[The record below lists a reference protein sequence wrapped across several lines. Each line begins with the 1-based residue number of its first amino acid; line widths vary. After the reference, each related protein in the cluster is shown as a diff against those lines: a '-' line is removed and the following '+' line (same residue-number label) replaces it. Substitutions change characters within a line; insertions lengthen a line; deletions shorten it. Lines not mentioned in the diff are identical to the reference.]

1 MLETVAATGTFLNIK
16 VEKAFACRKGL
27 VKIQ

>member
-1 MLETVAATGTFLNIK
+1 MLEVVAATWTFLNIK
-16 VEKAFACRKGL
+16 AEKAFACREGL